1 MARKKPA
8 GAKIYTEKKADYIQ
22 LTTLQILKKLVID
35 KFWKREELYINEP
48 PKDIEIH
55 HIAVILDGKV
65 YEILRTQDKLGDM
78 FLAQP
83 TFVKFNPEDGVH
95 IGLLYKNGEFIHEE
109 ATA

>member
-1 MARKKPA
+1 MAYKKPS

-35 KFWKREELYINEP
+35 KFWKQQELYINEP
-48 PKDIEIH
+48 PKDIDVH

-65 YEILRTQDKLGDM
+65 YEILRAQDKLADM

-83 TFVKFNPEDGVH
+83 TFVKFEPEDGVH
-95 IGLLYKNGEFIHEE
+95 IGLLYADGEFKHEE
-109 ATA
+109 TAS